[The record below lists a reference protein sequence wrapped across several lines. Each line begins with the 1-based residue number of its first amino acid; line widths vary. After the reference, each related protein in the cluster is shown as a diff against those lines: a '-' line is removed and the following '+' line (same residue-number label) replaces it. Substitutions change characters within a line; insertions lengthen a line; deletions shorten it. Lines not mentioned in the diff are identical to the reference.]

1 MKTISTEC
9 YPNRV
14 LFKFEALRH
23 NFICVPVGVM
33 FPGMSGILC
42 SAELRV
48 VPFDT
53 AAFAVLTICRAVPW
67 SMLPSTSPTIFGCV
81 MS

>member
-9 YPNRV
+9 YVNSV
-14 LFKFEALRH
+14 LFKFKALLH
-23 NFICVPVGVM
+23 NFICVPSGVT
-33 FPGMSGILC
+33 FPGVSGILC
-42 SAELRV
+42 STELRV

-53 AAFAVLTICRAVPW
+53 AMFTVLSICRAVPW